1 MLGMA
6 KRRTKRK
13 RKVPTVK
20 FDDMQRTNN
29 VNVDAAMRS
38 FEGPT
43 KATLAIASEIA
54 DYSKRS
60 FDHNIKTMENL
71 LNARSLDKAI
81 EVQTEY
87 ARAAYEGYV
96 SQATKLGQLYTDL
109 GKEAFKSYQDLAA
122 KVTPVSAR

>member
-1 MLGMA
+1 MLAMA

-13 RKVPTVK
+13 RKVLTVK

-29 VNVDAAMRS
+29 VDAAVRS

-60 FDHNIKTMENL
+60 FDHNIKMMENL

-122 KVTPVSAR
+122 KATPVSDAR

>member
-1 MLGMA
+1 MLAMA

-29 VNVDAAMRS
+29 VNVDAAMHS

-43 KATLAIASEIA
+43 KATLAIASKIA

-60 FDHNIKTMENL
+60 FDHNVKT
-71 LNARSLDKAI
+71 
-81 EVQTEY
+81 T
-87 ARAAYEGYV
+87 
-96 SQATKLGQLYTDL
+96 
-109 GKEAFKSYQDLAA
+109 
-122 KVTPVSAR
+122 

>member
-1 MLGMA
+1 MLALA

-29 VNVDAAMRS
+29 GQLDPAMRS

-54 DYSKRS
+54 DYSKCS
-60 FDHNIKTMENL
+60 CDHNVKMT
-71 LNARSLDKAI
+71 
-81 EVQTEY
+81 
-87 ARAAYEGYV
+87 
-96 SQATKLGQLYTDL
+96 
-109 GKEAFKSYQDLAA
+109 
-122 KVTPVSAR
+122 